1 MPALQ
6 QVGQLGRGHRHF
18 AQSTPPP
25 LLAIPLL
32 SIIVK
37 LAAASVCTSAAA
49 TRMDLWRCASVSQCP
64 MQTSKSARCNG
75 WNGLRA
81 TSLRKAPISGTRGRR
96 RPLRRP
102 RPLDLPVLRKGVS
115 YCLRDAHGDAKR
127 SNWPKHGVRALAGP
141 GPLGER
147 LWDHQLRCIKPPPE
161 PHAIT
166 LYCLTTED

>member
-49 TRMDLWRCASVSQCP
+49 TRMDLWRCASVSQCRCKNA
-64 MQTSKSARCNG
+64 KSARCNG

-102 RPLDLPVLRKGVS
+102 SPLDLPVLRKGVS
-115 YCLRDAHGDAKR
+115 YCLRDAKQTTGRNMERELWPGLDRWVSASGTTNCGVSSHHR
-127 SNWPKHGVRALAGP
+127 SP
-141 GPLGER
+141 
-147 LWDHQLRCIKPPPE
+147 
-161 PHAIT
+161 T
-166 LYCLTTED
+166 LLPYTASQRRTK